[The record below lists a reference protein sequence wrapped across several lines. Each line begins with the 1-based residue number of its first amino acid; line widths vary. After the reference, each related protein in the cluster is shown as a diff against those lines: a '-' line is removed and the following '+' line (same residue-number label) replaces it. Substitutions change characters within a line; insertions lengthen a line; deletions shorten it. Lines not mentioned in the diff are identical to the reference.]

1 MATVMHDMTNQHLL
15 DVTSAKTERAM
26 SPNAMNEEE
35 RRELIARQHRALY
48 GDGASLYSPDGS
60 RPVSQDARVLAG
72 QVAPTPN
79 LDGYGAAQGAADS
92 SVPGQQSGEGMV
104 PKSTNPASTFALFD
118 NSQQPARTST
128 SSPGGDTTAGAGVG
142 LIGSRV
148 MQVAGLKRNSPPSS
162 SPLAFGAKT
171 MDGQRSTSAASNP
184 AVPGADGKP
193 VGLGWGAAN
202 NGPWGPNKPSMG
214 GMQAPVWG

>member
-1 MATVMHDMTNQHLL
+1 
-15 DVTSAKTERAM
+15 M

-79 LDGYGAAQGAADS
+79 FDAYGAAQGSADGNL
-92 SVPGQQSGEGMV
+92 PGQQSSEGMA
-104 PKSTNPASTFALFD
+104 PKSANPASTFAMFD

-128 SSPGGDTTAGAGVG
+128 SSPGGGGGDTSAGSGVG

-148 MQVAGLKRNSPPSS
+148 PQVAGLKRNSPPSA
-162 SPLAFGAKT
+162 SPLGFGAKAT
-171 MDGQRSTSAASNP
+171 DGQRSTSAASNP
-184 AVPGADGKP
+184 AMPGADGKP

-202 NGPWGPNKPSMG
+202 IGPWGPNKPSMG

>member
-1 MATVMHDMTNQHLL
+1 
-15 DVTSAKTERAM
+15 
-26 SPNAMNEEE
+26 MNEEE

-60 RPVSQDARVLAG
+60 RPVSQDARVMAG
-72 QVAPTPN
+72 QQAPTPN
-79 LDGYGAAQGAADS
+79 FDNYGAPQG
-92 SVPGQQSGEGMV
+92 SVDPNVAGQQSGDK
-104 PKSTNPASTFALFD
+104 PTTAASTFAMFD
-118 NSQQPARTST
+118 ATQQPARTST
-128 SSPGGDTTAGAGVG
+128 SSPSADAAAGAGVG

-148 MQVAGLKRNSPPSS
+148 PQVAGLKRNSPPSS
-162 SPLAFGAKT
+162 SPLGFGAKAT
-171 MDGQRSTSAASNP
+171 DGQRSTSAASNP
-184 AVPGADGKP
+184 AMSGVDGKS